1 MVLYH
6 GSGVVVEEPLYGYG
20 KKGNDY
26 GQGFYCSE
34 DIELAREWACQT
46 PDGGFVNRYE
56 IDEHKLSIFE
66 FDRRDIM
73 SWLAILLSNRI
84 VRYSS
89 PIEKKMAQ
97 YVITGFSPDISGYD
111 VIKGYRAD
119 DSYFTFVRSFLA
131 NTISLEQ
138 LGQAMQLGKL
148 GWQICI
154 KSRKGFGMIDFTGA
168 EVVDGDVYYHKRISR
183 DNAARQDLYKI
194 LESKISGGIYARDI
208 LEKEMTADE
217 LRL

>member
-1 MVLYH
+1 MILYH
-6 GSGVVVEEPLYGYG
+6 GSGIVVEEPLYGYG

-46 PDGGFVNRYE
+46 PDGGFVNRYTIE
-56 IDEHKLSIFE
+56 EDILTIFE
-66 FDRRDIM
+66 FDRSDVM
-73 SWLAILLSNRI
+73 SWLAVLLSNRL

-89 PIEKKMAQ
+89 PVEKMTAE
-97 YVITGFSPDISGYD
+97 YVIRNFSPDISGYD

-131 NTISLEQ
+131 NTISLDQ
-138 LGQAMQLGKL
+138 LGQAMQLGQL
-148 GWQICI
+148 GWQLCI
-154 KSRKGFGMIDFTGA
+154 KSEKAFKLLKFSSA
-168 EVVDGDVYYHKRISR
+168 EAVDGEIYYPRRVQR
-183 DNAARQDLYKI
+183 DNLARQEFYSI
-194 LESKISGGIYARDI
+194 LESGVSGGIFVRDI

-217 LRL
+217 LRI